1 MHRHVIVSF
10 GKDSNLE
17 YRLLAADLAG
27 ITEDGARDW
36 FGREFEALECDIP
49 NPIGKVLLADLI
61 LSVAKYSGEQ
71 RFKDDPAWAGQFARN
86 AAVLLG
92 RELIRVDV
100 GNYMVGY

>member
-10 GKDSNLE
+10 GKDSDLE